1 MALESVNFALF
12 LMECFFLMVDILRV
26 KYLNNIVEQCLS
38 IKRKMRQALRFK
50 SAERASATIAKN
62 ECWRM
67 LKKGQH
73 CNGSDR
79 PAFEQFYALAG

>member
-1 MALESVNFALF
+1 MLCWKRLTRT
-12 LMECFFLMVDILRV
+12 FLMVDILQV
-26 KYLNNIVEQCLS
+26 KYLNNIVEQSHWS
-38 IKRKMRQALRFK
+38 IKRKMRQALGFK
-50 SAERASATIAKN
+50 FAEGSSSTTVAGN

-73 CNGSDR
+73 CDGSDR